1 MKNIILLHLLLS
13 LTLSCKNILSSF
25 EGQKNIPIPSD
36 DKLITLLHEKIS
48 KDDFDLEILSKKLLS
63 QNKITVERKYFVED
77 KVKKSNFQETCQ
89 EIEIKL
95 NQITKKKCFMSRSKK
110 LTLKCL
116 PRQKKCRKWT
126 RPLFFA
132 EYCEKE
138 QEVNFLKKGKILD
151 PHLKIQTC
159 SSSENGPLILRN
171 VKLILE
177 KAVQSSQKT

>member
-13 LTLSCKNILSSF
+13 FSCKNILSTP
-25 EGQKNIPIPSD
+25 EEQKKIPIPSD
-36 DKLITLLHEKIS
+36 EKLITLLYEKIS

-63 QNKITVERKYFVED
+63 QNKITVERKYFAED
-77 KVKKSNFQETCQ
+77 KVKNSNFQETCQ
-89 EIEIKL
+89 EIKLKL

-110 LTLKCL
+110 LILKCL

-138 QEVNFLKKGKILD
+138 QEIHFLKKGKILG

-159 SSSENGPLILRN
+159 SSSENGPLILRSF
-171 VKLILE
+171 KLILE
-177 KAVQSSQKT
+177 KAVQPSQKT